1 MYDNGPLIFSS
12 AIGALLVFALVYTL
26 ITQRVESRK
35 INSQVREVEE
45 KDGQQ
50 GLLNLLEIGNPN
62 REKAIAL
69 LKRQYGAIE
78 CPSCRGTGLVEY
90 KHPDQTSDCTI
101 NRLVGGEADPNYFN
115 FEKEKPKM
123 VRCDICGG
131 KGIIIT

>member
-1 MYDNGPLIFSS
+1 LG
-12 AIGALLVFALVYTL
+12 AIVALFVFAFVSALV
-26 ITQRVESRK
+26 INIGENIK
-35 INSQVREVEE
+35 ISSQVREAEE

-50 GLLNLLEIGNPN
+50 GLLNLSEIGNRN

-69 LKRQYGAIE
+69 LKMRYGAIE
-78 CPSCRGTGLVEY
+78 CPSCRGTGLVEHEY
-90 KHPDQTSDCTI
+90 PDQISDYTI

-123 VRCDICGG
+123 VHCDICGG